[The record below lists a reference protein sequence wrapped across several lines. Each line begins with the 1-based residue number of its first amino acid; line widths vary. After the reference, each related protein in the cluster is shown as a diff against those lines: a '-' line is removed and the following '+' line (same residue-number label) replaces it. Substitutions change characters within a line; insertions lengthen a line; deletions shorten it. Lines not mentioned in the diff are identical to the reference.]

1 MNDLKFALRQLRK
14 SPGFTAIAVIT
25 LALGIGL
32 NTTIFSLINDL
43 FLRGLP
49 FREPTGLLHVFSK
62 VKDQRVE
69 FPLSAPR
76 FYHFRDGQTIFDGF
90 AGENGVAATVT
101 GLGDAFQVPIFK
113 ATANWFDVLG
123 VRAIRGRT
131 FLRAVGRLKPGVMKE
146 QSFAALQLLENSYRA
161 QYPEKIDAKAATVVK
176 TLPEDVTENLRPGFA
191 TLLAAVTFVLV
202 IACSNVANL
211 LLVRFSGRRREIALR
226 LAIGGSRTNIVR
238 LFVLEGLLVSLLAGI
253 LGVVL
258 AWQFVPLVP
267 KVAANF
273 LPIEPGSATAISVP
287 VLAFTIFLSLV
298 TGLAMGFYPALQSSR
313 TDIVDALKEGGR
325 GTAGSVPQQR
335 FRKLLVGAQVALSVT
350 LLAGASLLIASFL
363 RLSQEDPGFKYDK
376 LWNAF
381 TVMPAA
387 QYPDQPTRTRFAEQ
401 LLNALRATP
410 GLQEAM
416 ISSGFPLA
424 GGAGATL
431 Y

>member
-191 TLLAAVTFVLV
+191 TLLAAVTFVLL

-226 LAIGGSRTNIVR
+226 MAVGASRTSIAR
-238 LFVLEGLLVSLLAGI
+238 LFVFESLLVSVIAGAV
-253 LGVVL
+253 GAFL
-258 AWQFVPLVP
+258 AWQLLPLVP
-267 KVAANF
+267 RIASNF
-273 LPIEPGSATAISVP
+273 LPLEASHVTSLSVS
-287 VLAFTIFLSLV
+287 VLVFTIGVSIS
-298 TGLAMGFYPALQSSR
+298 TGLLMGIYPALQGSHV
-313 TDIVDALKEGGR
+313 DLIDALKEGGR
-325 GTAGSVPQQR
+325 GTSGSIRQQR
-335 FRKLLVGAQVALSVT
+335 SRKILVGAQVALSVT
-350 LLAGASLLIASFL
+350 LFVGAALLITSFV
-363 RLSQEDPGFKYDK
+363 RLSQQNLGFQPHN
-376 LWNAF
+376 LWTGAIG
-381 TVMPAA
+381 MPAG
-387 QYPDQPTRTRFAEQ
+387 QYPDAASRQRFAEK
-401 LLNALRATP
+401 
-410 GLQEAM
+410 
-416 ISSGFPLA
+416 
-424 GGAGATL
+424 
-431 Y
+431 